1 MRMTFA
7 TRKCKK
13 TKIPV
18 FAHNLFSFDFF
29 FVVKGIGL
37 CVLQTK
43 QQSIGLS
50 NLTIVQYASIGTQ
63 VKFIDTIK
71 YYEQSLS
78 SRAKNANDVEKTNT
92 RQTCRKFMENN
103 ATYSLIFTLCLTKI
117 QIGCGLFV
125 WRKGSYSLWKDK
137 NAWISELCPQTRF
150 FHQNQIL

>member
-1 MRMTFA
+1 ME
-7 TRKCKK
+7 
-13 TKIPV
+13 
-18 FAHNLFSFDFF
+18 
-29 FVVKGIGL
+29 
-37 CVLQTK
+37 TK

-103 ATYSLIFTLCLTKI
+103 ATYSLIF
-117 QIGCGLFV
+117 
-125 WRKGSYSLWKDK
+125 YSLSDK
-137 NAWISELCPQTRF
+137 NTNWVWAICVEEGELFPMKR
-150 FHQNQIL
+150 

>member
-18 FAHNLFSFDFF
+18 FAHKLFSFDFF

-103 ATYSLIFTLCLTKI
+103 ATYSLIF
-117 QIGCGLFV
+117 
-125 WRKGSYSLWKDK
+125 YSLSDK
-137 NAWISELCPQTRF
+137 NTNWVWAICVEEGELFPMKW
-150 FHQNQIL
+150 